1 MLCPHRMSPDE
12 RRVLEQQADKL
23 MRRGDL
29 PGTAATL
36 RRLVEAFPEE
46 PSYVERLAD
55 VEASLDPSERSVR
68 MPPPRP
74 TGENAG
80 PLHEA
85 EALAAAG
92 RYAEAVA
99 IYRALLA
106 ATPDA
111 PLLKE
116 RLAELYALA
125 QVAAPKRPAV
135 NRSQVLEHLL
145 ERITSRRRS

>member
-1 MLCPHRMSPDE
+1 MSPDE

-36 RRLVEAFPEE
+36 RRLVEAFPGE

-55 VEASLDPSERSVR
+55 VEASLDPSERGLAL
-68 MPPPRP
+68 PPPRP
-74 TGENAG
+74 TGEHAT
-80 PLHEA
+80 PVHEA

-92 RYAEAVA
+92 KYAEAVA

-106 ATPDA
+106 ASPDA

-116 RLAELYALA
+116 RLAEIYALA
-125 QVAAPKRPAV
+125 QVATPRRPSV
-135 NRSQVLEHLL
+135 NRAQLLEHLL
-145 ERITSRRRS
+145 ERITSRRRA

>member
-1 MLCPHRMSPDE
+1 MSPDE
-12 RRVLEQQADKL
+12 RRALEQQADKL

-46 PSYVERLAD
+46 PSYVERLGD
-55 VEASLDPSERSVR
+55 VEASLDPVERGRVSL
-68 MPPPRP
+68 PPPRP
-74 TGENAG
+74 TGENAT

-92 RYAEAVA
+92 KYAEAVA
-99 IYRALLA
+99 IYRALLTA
-106 ATPDA
+106 SPDA

-125 QVAAPKRPAV
+125 QVAAPKRPPV
-135 NRSQVLEHLL
+135 NRAQVLEHLL